1 MPSLALPLLAALLPL
16 MALATLQFALP
27 VLAPL
32 LMAVAGRP
40 PEDYGWVG
48 GALGLGAMWFYV
60 TNGVVTPAL
69 GPLRTLRAGILV
81 AICGLALV
89 LTGHWG
95 GILAGAMLI
104 GYGYATTTP
113 AGSQILA
120 DFTPRALWGTL
131 FSVRQAGV
139 PVGGIAAGLLGAFL
153 ASGHDWRLAIEVLM
167 AMLALV
173 GLGLLLVPRR
183 FNAARPLQ
191 RFRFFQLFNLR
202 LVAGPFRAVRRI
214 PNLATVVA
222 AGVGL
227 SFVHSAVT
235 SFFVIYL
242 KTGLGFSL
250 SAAAGL
256 FALLQGTAIVG
267 RVGFGMLADRLGSP
281 LRVLQLLAP
290 LSSASALILSQFSA
304 GWPEWL
310 QILAVLMIGMTV
322 GTWNGL
328 YLAEIARLAPPD
340 GVSEATA
347 GSAFFSFF
355 AYMLGPPLVG
365 FLATTIG
372 YRPTFACMA
381 MFALFS
387 AAVLAL
393 RSPADPGRNR

>member
-1 MPSLALPLLAALLPL
+1 M
-16 MALATLQFALP
+16 
-27 VLAPL
+27 
-32 LMAVAGRP
+32 
-40 PEDYGWVG
+40 
-48 GALGLGAMWFYV
+48 
-60 TNGVVTPAL
+60 
-69 GPLRTLRAGILV
+69 
-81 AICGLALV
+81 
-89 LTGHWG
+89 
-95 GILAGAMLI
+95 
-104 GYGYATTTP
+104 
-113 AGSQILA
+113 
-120 DFTPRALWGTL
+120 
-131 FSVRQAGV
+131 
-139 PVGGIAAGLLGAFL
+139 
-153 ASGHDWRLAIEVLM
+153 
-167 AMLALV
+167 
-173 GLGLLLVPRR
+173 
-183 FNAARPLQ
+183 
-191 RFRFFQLFNLR
+191 
-202 LVAGPFRAVRRI
+202 
-214 PNLATVVA
+214 
-222 AGVGL
+222 
-227 SFVHSAVT
+227 
-235 SFFVIYL
+235 
-242 KTGLGFSL
+242 GFSL

-328 YLAEIARLAPPD
+328 YLAEIARLAPSD

-387 AAVLAL
+387 TAVLAL